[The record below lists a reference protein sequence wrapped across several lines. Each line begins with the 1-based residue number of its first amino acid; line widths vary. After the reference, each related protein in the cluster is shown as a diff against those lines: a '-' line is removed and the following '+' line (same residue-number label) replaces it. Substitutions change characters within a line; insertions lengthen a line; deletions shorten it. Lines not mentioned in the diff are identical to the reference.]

1 MPKQGAFVLTPVGP
15 REGRYN
21 VQRVEQMQGSSAVAS
36 GKVKVLKGASPRS
49 KATIS
54 DIVRNHATGLKR
66 LADR

>member
-1 MPKQGAFVLTPVGP
+1 MPKQGAFVLTPVGT

-21 VQRVEQMQGSSAVAS
+21 VQRVEQMQGAVAS